1 MKSYFDTALFIYAL
15 ERRDDS
21 VRKIFTEC
29 INSGDVGT
37 SAVTI
42 LEYAAGCLKK
52 GTKGGK
58 ESLKRFRSFLNDQYF
73 EITDIDEEVALT
85 AAGIRAEY
93 PGYKSMDALQLASAL
108 AAHAD
113 VFYTND
119 KQLLSYSSK
128 KMKVIGLDDIKYS

>member
-1 MKSYFDTALFIYAL
+1 M
-15 ERRDDS
+15 
-21 VRKIFTEC
+21 V
-29 INSGDVGT
+29 
-37 SAVTI
+37 
-42 LEYAAGCLKK
+42 
-52 GTKGGK
+52 
-58 ESLKRFRSFLNDQYF
+58 
-73 EITDIDEEVALT
+73 LT

>member
-15 ERRDDS
+15 ERKDDS
-21 VRKIFTEC
+21 VRKIFADC
-29 INSGDVGT
+29 INDGDVGT

-58 ESLKRFRSFLNDQYF
+58 ESLNRFRRFLNDHYF
-73 EITDIDEEVALT
+73 EITDIDENVALE
-85 AAGIRAEY
+85 AAAIRAEY
-93 PGYKSMDALQLASAL
+93 PGFKSMDSLQLASAL